1 MSLRAQTLQLLGRG
15 NVAAVRAIIYARES
29 STGRDELAGQFG
41 PVCTRIGALKQL
53 ALKSHQNGGGN
64 RAMKAPR
71 RDSPRRGGMAAC
83 VRAARPSAAASG
95 TAVL

>member
-53 ALKSHQNGGGN
+53 ALKIPPKRGWKQGDERASTGLSSTRRNGSL
-64 RAMKAPR
+64 RSR
-71 RDSPRRGGMAAC
+71 RP
-83 VRAARPSAAASG
+83 P
-95 TAVL
+95 